1 MANWQCH
8 NQMLPRNS
16 DFSERLAFVFTKYL
30 IGAKAN
36 QFRDGVRAK
45 WGLQHTM
52 GNHGKNH
59 GKSSKFHD
67 LRMAELGTNILR
79 T

>member
-30 IGAKAN
+30 IGAKPTNSEMGYELSGASN
-36 QFRDGVRAK
+36 IP
-45 WGLQHTM
+45 WETM
-52 GNHGKNH
+52 GKTMA
-59 GKSSKFHD
+59 KFHD